1 MNTTMGT
8 EATKAEAE
16 YIIRDALRRDLALF
30 ESRERVTC
38 SEIREM
44 EHKYDMNSNEFLD
57 KFEKGALGDD
67 QDYFVWWSLIH
78 GLEAIRGRKDKI
90 KRMLFP

>member
-16 YIIRDALRRDLALF
+16 SIIRDALRRDLALF

-44 EHKYDMNSNEFLD
+44 ERKYGMNSHEFLD
-57 KFEKGALGDD
+57 NFEKGTLGDD

-78 GLEAIRGRKDKI
+78 GLKAIRGRKDKI